1 MNTTS
6 DEPMREV
13 DRRKLNVMEGA
24 ILAALIAMAGTLL
37 ALRSAVG
44 EQAVALK
51 YQTEEIGRLRS
62 ELANVPALDQRV
74 SRLEVRMDN
83 TEEQAKEQRTMRGLK

>member
-1 MNTTS
+1 MT
-6 DEPMREV
+6 D
-13 DRRKLNVMEGA
+13 DAKRRAFNLVESL
-24 ILAALIAMAGTLL
+24 ILAALIGMAGTLL
-37 ALRSAVG
+37 ALRSAVA

-51 YQTEEIGRLRS
+51 FQTEEIGRLRS

-83 TEEQAKEQRTMRGLK
+83 VEEQAKEQRAMRGLK